1 MSWRVFK
8 AVNHFK
14 RELLQKRKK
23 CNLLYFIPTK
33 LSLNEVSL
41 KAKSGWNFTQNS
53 LTHTLHV
60 PTLLNGNVQRS
71 WKVLPTLW
79 DDARPIFPW
88 PGICNV
94 PNILNGLI
102 CFPSNSSFFFH
113 FFHLHFFFWT
123 QHENVGHMTLYQVR
137 NILSQ
142 LCFALDDS
150 QLLGALLISMQK
162 DPH

>member
-23 CNLLYFIPTK
+23 CNLLYFIPAK

-53 LTHTLHV
+53 LIHTLHV

-79 DDARPIFPW
+79 DYARPIFPW

-113 FFHLHFFFWT
+113 FFHLHFFSGLNTRMSGIWPCTRLETFL
-123 QHENVGHMTLYQVR
+123 VSCALPLMTHNY
-137 NILSQ
+137 
-142 LCFALDDS
+142 
-150 QLLGALLISMQK
+150 
-162 DPH
+162 